1 MTPLGLA
8 RLAVFIFTAF
18 ISIVT
23 GGTSLITV
31 PAMMGLGIEPHVAVA
46 TNRLTLIF
54 LSLGGT
60 VPLLKSG
67 PTLPCRRL
75 PSLVGLM
82 LIGSILGALLLLA
95 VPAKAM
101 PYVVVMAMLAVV
113 VFSHDKGQCQGVR
126 VAGASALR

>member
-8 RLAVFIFTAF
+8 CLLAVFIFTAF

-67 PTLPCRRL
+67 LIPRRRL
-75 PSLVGLM
+75 PSLVGLT

-113 VFSHDKGQCQGVR
+113 VFSMTR
-126 VAGASALR
+126 VNARASALREASALR